1 MMFKQD
7 HTYNLTLEELYCM
20 HFDFAIEDS
29 PAAFEHVQHFKD
41 CKVAV
46 YDRPWNKQV
55 EFPDESFV
63 RCLDWKEIDRLW
75 QQQVA
80 FQIADLS
87 I

>member
-1 MMFKQD
+1 
-7 HTYNLTLEELYCM
+7 M
-20 HFDFAIEDS
+20 HFDFVIEDS
-29 PAAFEHVQHFKD
+29 PAALNMCSIFKD

-75 QQQVA
+75 QQQVD

>member
-1 MMFKQD
+1 MFKQD

-20 HFDFAIEDS
+20 HFDFVIEDS

-80 FQIADLS
+80 FQTADLS